1 MASYPDTLLRNS
13 PPTQDPDYGGASASK
28 WGKLSI
34 AWVNSVLQFFEGVYL
49 NIIYQPNGRIFVV
62 VQQAVAAGDVVC
74 LFPDVPISN
83 ARYWAQRYAAT
94 IGGNATTNVQIL
106 GVAMKPASSGVAA
119 EVAPYGIIPASVTG
133 LIATSGTSF
142 DVGLNA
148 ANGRMR
154 SAQAGDVILGRCDG
168 QSNMLFSGHGE
179 AV

>member
-28 WGKLSI
+28 WGKLSF
-34 AWVNSVLQFFEGVYL
+34 AWVNSVLQFFESVYL

-62 VQQAVAAGDVVC
+62 VQQAVAAGDVVAW
-74 LFPDVPISN
+74 FPDIAISN
-83 ARYWAQRYAAT
+83 SRYYAQRYT
-94 IGGNATTNVQIL
+94 SGTNVQIL
-106 GVAMKPASSGVAA
+106 GVAMKPASAGAVA
-119 EVAPYGIIPASVTG
+119 ELAPYGIIPASVTG

-148 ANGRMR
+148 ATGRMR

-168 QSNMLFSGHGE
+168 QANVLFDGFGE
-179 AV
+179 AA